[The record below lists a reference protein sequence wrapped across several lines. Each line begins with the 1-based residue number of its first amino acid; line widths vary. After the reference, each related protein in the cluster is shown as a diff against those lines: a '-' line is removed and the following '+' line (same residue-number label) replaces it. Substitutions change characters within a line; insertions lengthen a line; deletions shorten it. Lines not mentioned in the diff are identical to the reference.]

1 MIRKA
6 EMERFS
12 SRMMVLA
19 PRFAMPQ
26 RISSQLRRTVSNDL
40 KATATMH

>member
-26 RISSQLRRTVSNDL
+26 AYFVPVTPNSFE
-40 KATATMH
+40 